1 MIKQKRGAAV
11 LVMFQAAELVLL
23 GIAILCLVLIMFKLS
38 ETSYEKNFMA
48 RDLALLIDTI
58 YASPGELEYTYDM
71 KGYKFDLEIKD
82 GYVNVYDSGFK
93 SPQSYRFAEKEDIE
107 IEDFRTPA
115 GAPSAVKFVKKGDK
129 IKIEALYLS

>member
-82 GYVNVYDSGFK
+82 GHVNVYDSGFK

-107 IEDFRTPA
+107 IEGFRTPA